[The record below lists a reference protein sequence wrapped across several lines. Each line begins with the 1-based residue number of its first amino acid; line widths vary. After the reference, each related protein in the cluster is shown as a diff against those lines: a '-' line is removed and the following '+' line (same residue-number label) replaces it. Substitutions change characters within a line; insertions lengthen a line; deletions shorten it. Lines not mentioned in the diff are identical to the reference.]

1 MLSSFDNDTF
11 CTSTILFD
19 SSPLKINKSIT
30 MFYSS
35 PSTKWYLLCILD
47 EIKSMLSDL
56 PAEFEIGPINLSE
69 DWLYCL

>member
-19 SSPLKINKSIT
+19 SSLLKINKSIT

-35 PSTKWYLLCILD
+35 PSTKLD

-56 PAEFEIGPINLSE
+56 PAEFEIRPINLSE
-69 DWLYCL
+69 D